1 MRLFY
6 FACNNA
12 GFFFIQLTMLQFIKF
27 KKLYGGFPALKIDEF
42 FINPGVYW
50 IKGVNGSGKSTL
62 LKSIAGILSFE
73 GDILLD
79 SSISI
84 KKQPVAYRKLVNFA
98 EAEPVFPEF
107 LTGTEM
113 IALFAQAK
121 DAPAGQEQH
130 YIKTMQMQAYV
141 GQPLGTYSSG
151 MLKKL
156 SLVLAFM
163 GNPKLIL
170 LDEPLI
176 TIDTASLKILN
187 NWIAERYNEQGT
199 SFLLSSHQTLEHDA
213 LPVARELLVEEQT
226 LKFIA

>member
-1 MRLFY
+1 M
-6 FACNNA
+6 
-12 GFFFIQLTMLQFIKF
+12 KF
-27 KKLYGGFPALKIDEF
+27 KKLYGGFPALKIDGLS
-42 FINPGVYW
+42 IDPGIYW

-62 LKSIAGILSFE
+62 LKSIAGILSFD

-79 SSISI
+79 NNISI

-98 EAEPVFPEF
+98 EAEPIFPEF
-107 LTGTEM
+107 LTGKEM

-130 YIKTMQMQAYV
+130 YINTMQMQAYV
-141 GQPLGTYSSG
+141 NRPLGTYSSG

-163 GNPKLIL
+163 GKPKLIL

-176 TIDTASLKILN
+176 TIDTASLTILN
-187 NWIAERYNEQGT
+187 TWIAERYRQEGT
-199 SFLLSSHQTLEHDA
+199 SFLLSSHQALEHA
-213 LPVARELLVEEQT
+213 ELPAARELLVEEQT
-226 LKFIA
+226 LKFIS

>member
-1 MRLFY
+1 MQVDDL
-6 FACNNA
+6 NI
-12 GFFFIQLTMLQFIKF
+12 GTGI
-27 KKLYGGFPALKIDEF
+27 
-42 FINPGVYW
+42 YW
-50 IKGVNGSGKSTL
+50 IRGVNGSGKSTL
-62 LKSIAGILSFE
+62 LKSIAGILAFE

-79 SSISI
+79 NNISI

-98 EAEPVFPEF
+98 EAEPLFPEF
-107 LTGTEM
+107 LTGKEL

-130 YIKTMQMQAYV
+130 YLESMQMQSYV
-141 GQPLGTYSSG
+141 GQPVGTYSSG

-176 TIDTASLKILN
+176 TIDTASLKVLN
-187 NWIAERYNEQGT
+187 SWIAERYNT
-199 SFLLSSHQTLEHDA
+199 HATTFLLSSHQSLEHDE
-213 LPVARELLVEEQT
+213 LPTAHELLVENQT
-226 LKFIA
+226 LKFIS